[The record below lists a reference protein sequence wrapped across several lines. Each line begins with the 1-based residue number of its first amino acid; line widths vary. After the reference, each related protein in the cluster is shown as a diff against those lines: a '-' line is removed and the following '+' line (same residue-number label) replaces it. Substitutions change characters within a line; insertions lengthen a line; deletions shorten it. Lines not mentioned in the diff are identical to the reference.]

1 MRGAR
6 ELISNYNLSFLIFLF
21 CSLLISISPLMAAT
35 INIPEKIRVAVADN
49 ADELNLSIK
58 GPYEIRTL
66 ETEEL
71 LEEGQTFFNI
81 KIRPFSY
88 GIDFGKKKF
97 KIYAI
102 HIIPQRQPA
111 IYLGKRLYR
120 GSLQIIKTEE
130 GLLRAINI
138 INLENYL
145 KGVLFHEV
153 SHRWPIEAIKA
164 QAIASRTFALYQAQ
178 QNDQQYYYL
187 KADVNSQV
195 YGGVYA
201 ERYRTNKAVEET
213 RGEVLIWNGRLLP
226 AFFHATCGGHT
237 EHVSRLWKVD
247 AKPLKGVR
255 CVYCKNSP
263 HFSWKRD
270 VALTAIEKRLNEAGY
285 NISGISSIKIKG
297 RDPSGRVIQL
307 ILKGKGERVRI
318 SAKDF
323 RHILGSRIVRSTNF
337 TVTITGNSAHFEGKG
352 WGHGVG
358 LCQWGAF
365 SMAKKGMT
373 ADEILEYYYSGAKI
387 VKLSDKNNEAFRF

>member
-6 ELISNYNLSFLIFLF
+6 ELISNYNLSFFVFLF
-21 CSLLISISPLMAAT
+21 CFLFISTSPLMAAT

-49 ADELNLSIK
+49 AVELNLSIK

-71 LEEGQTFFNI
+71 LEKGRTFFNI

-138 INLENYL
+138 INLEDYL

-153 SHRWPIEAIKA
+153 SHRWPMDAVKA

-178 QNDQQYYYL
+178 QNNQQYYYL
-187 KADVNSQV
+187 KADVSSQV

-213 RGEVLIWNGRLLP
+213 KGEVLVWNGKLLP

-237 EHVSRLWKVD
+237 EYVNRLWKVN
-247 AKPLKGVR
+247 AKPLKGVG

-263 HFSWKRD
+263 HFSWERE
-270 VALTAIEKRLNEAGY
+270 VALTTIEKRLNEAGY

-307 ILKGKGERVRI
+307 IIKGKGERVRI

-323 RHILGSRIVRSTNF
+323 RHILGSRITRSTNF
-337 TVTITGNSAHFEGKG
+337 IVTIIGDSAHFEGKG

-365 SMAKKGMT
+365 SMAKKGKD
-373 ADEILEYYYSGAKI
+373 AQQILNFYYPGAEIVSIGG
-387 VKLSDKNNEAFRF
+387 R

>member
-1 MRGAR
+1 MRGDG
-6 ELISNYNLSFLIFLF
+6 ELISNYNLSLFIFLF
-21 CSLLISISPLMAAT
+21 CSLFMFVTPLMAVT
-35 INIPEKIRVAVADN
+35 INVPEKIRVVIADN

-58 GPYEIRTL
+58 GPYKIRTL

-71 LEEGQTFFNI
+71 LEEGRTFFNI
-81 KIRPFSY
+81 KISPFSH

-111 IYLGKRLYR
+111 IYLGKRFYR

-138 INLENYL
+138 IDLEDYL

-153 SHRWPIEAIKA
+153 SHRWPMEAIKA

-178 QNDQQYYYL
+178 QNNHKYYYL
-187 KADVNSQV
+187 KADVSSQV

-201 ERYRTNKAVEET
+201 ERYRTNEAVEET
-213 RGEVLIWNGRLLP
+213 KGEVLVWRGKLLP

-237 EHVSRLWKVD
+237 EYAGRLWKVN
-247 AKPLKGVR
+247 AKPLRGVR
-255 CVYCKNSP
+255 CVYCENSP
-263 HFSWKRD
+263 HFFWEHD
-270 VALTAIEKRLNEAGY
+270 VDLATIEKRLNEARY
-285 NISGISSIKIKG
+285 SISGISSMKIKG
-297 RDPSGRVIQL
+297 RDPSNRVIQL
-307 ILKGKGERVRI
+307 SLKGKEEIVRI

-323 RHILGSRIVRSTNF
+323 RRILGSRIIRSTNF
-337 TVTITGNSAHFEGKG
+337 TITIIGKTAYFQGKG

-365 SMAKKGMT
+365 SMAKKGKD
-373 ADEILEYYYSGAKI
+373 AQQILKFYYPGSRI
-387 VKLSDKNNEAFRF
+387 VNIDSE

>member
-1 MRGAR
+1 
-6 ELISNYNLSFLIFLF
+6 
-21 CSLLISISPLMAAT
+21 MAAT
-35 INIPEKIRVAVADN
+35 IDIPENIRVMVTDN
-49 ADELNLSIK
+49 ANELNLSIK

-71 LEEGQTFFNI
+71 LEVGKTFFNI
-81 KIRPFSY
+81 RVRPFSY

-111 IYLGKRLYR
+111 IYLGKRLYK

-138 INLENYL
+138 INLEDYL

-153 SHRWPIEAIKA
+153 SHRWPMAAIKA

-178 QNDQQYYYL
+178 QNRRQYYHL
-187 KADVNSQV
+187 RADVSSQV

-201 ERYRTNKAVEET
+201 ERYRTNRAVGATKA
-213 RGEVLIWNGRLLP
+213 EVLVWKGRLLP

-237 EHVSRLWKVD
+237 EYASRLWKVN
-247 AKPLKGVR
+247 AKPLKEVR
-255 CVYCKNSP
+255 CAYCKNSP
-263 HFSWKRD
+263 YFFWKHD
-270 VALTAIEKRLNEAGY
+270 IALTVIEKRLNEAGY
-285 NISGISSIKIKG
+285 HISGISLIKIKG
-297 RDPSGRVIQL
+297 RDSSGRVTQL
-307 ILKGKGERVRI
+307 ILKGKGEKIRI

-323 RHILGSRIVRSTNF
+323 RHILGSRIIKSTNF
-337 TVTITGNSAHFEGKG
+337 TIAIIGKNAYFEGKG

-365 SMAKKGMT
+365 SMAKKGKD
-373 ADEILEYYYSGAKI
+373 AQQILNFYYPGSRI
-387 VKLSDKNNEAFRF
+387 VTIRDQV